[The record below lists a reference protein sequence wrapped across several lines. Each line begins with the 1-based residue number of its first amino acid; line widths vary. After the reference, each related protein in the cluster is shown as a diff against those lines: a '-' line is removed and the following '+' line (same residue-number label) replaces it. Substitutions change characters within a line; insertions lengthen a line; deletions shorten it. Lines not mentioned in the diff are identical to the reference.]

1 MLRTALGLV
10 LALTTGLASVRG
22 EPLYFIG
29 TLEGAGLGTDA
40 GSSWVLMLQ
49 YTPSATAVAAVTQAT
64 MTVNRVGGGSY
75 TWSGLDGTKTNAVS
89 VLANLNTLRVRL
101 NWTGD
106 QSSTLGTNGSSLILT
121 VVSPTALPTQVASK
135 QNVDQLVNTATNITG
150 TFDFDPFAP
159 FGESE
164 QALVG
169 VPQAVPEPGSL
180 AVLAVA
186 SVLMGR
192 RYLSS
197 RKGKQQTS

>member
-1 MLRTALGLV
+1 
-10 LALTTGLASVRG
+10 
-22 EPLYFIG
+22 
-29 TLEGAGLGTDA
+29 
-40 GSSWVLMLQ
+40 
-49 YTPSATAVAAVTQAT
+49 
-64 MTVNRVGGGSY
+64 
-75 TWSGLDGTKTNAVS
+75 
-89 VLANLNTLRVRL
+89 
-101 NWTGD
+101 
-106 QSSTLGTNGSSLILT
+106 

-150 TFDFDPFAP
+150 NFEFDPFAP

-169 VPQAVPEPGSL
+169 VPQAVPEPGSV